1 MDGPLRIRLGD
12 TSGLDVWD
20 AEGGGLSGATAA
32 AAAGTAGARVSEQAL
47 LCRLGSAVIGE
58 WGDLAMP
65 LRRAIYERAVGGRD
79 APGGPALK
87 RQMAQ
92 LLHEHRSRQHSG

>member
-1 MDGPLRIRLGD
+1 MDGSPHIRLGHP
-12 TSGLDVWD
+12 SGLDVWD
-20 AEGGGLSGATAA
+20 AEGGGLGGVSAA
-32 AAAGTAGARVSEQAL
+32 AAASAAGARVSEQAL

-79 APGGPALK
+79 APGWPALK

-92 LLHEHRSRQHSG
+92 LLHEHRSRQQGG